1 MLLHDII
8 SYIIDMI
15 SCNFICTAVN
25 NYYYNDI
32 VMLLVHG
39 IMNGKIINALNVH
52 LVVNNICLQ
61 LGVEKAR
68 RFILANE

>member
-1 MLLHDII
+1 
-8 SYIIDMI
+8 
-15 SCNFICTAVN
+15 
-25 NYYYNDI
+25 
-32 VMLLVHG
+32 MLLVHG